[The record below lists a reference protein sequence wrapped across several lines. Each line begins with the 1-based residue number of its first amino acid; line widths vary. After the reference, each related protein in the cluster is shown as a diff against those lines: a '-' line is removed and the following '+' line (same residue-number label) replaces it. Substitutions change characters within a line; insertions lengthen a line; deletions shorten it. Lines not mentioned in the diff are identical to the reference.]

1 MREARGGRIST
12 AMAAVPKVE
21 DDKDLGQQRLPAHA
35 AGHSRRWRCRRCS
48 STSSLGSGRSSAM
61 VTTRRQQRPRRVG
74 AGEKGIWGEGEWR
87 TEWGARGQVGEGT
100 EAPQGGGILIAS
112 AVTPTSWS
120 GRDCSV
126 AGARSRE
133 QWRRKAT
140 EGVQGWAGLACPRL
154 SGAGRWS
161 RPGGFPFSLP
171 FLL

>member
-1 MREARGGRIST
+1 MLLDVFAWLGEVVGHGHGEA
-12 AMAAVPKVE
+12 AA
-21 DDKDLGQQRLPAHA
+21 A
-35 AGHSRRWRCRRCS
+35 A
-48 STSSLGSGRSSAM
+48 A
-61 VTTRRQQRPRRVG
+61 PVG

-140 EGVQGWAGLACPRL
+140 EGVRGRSGLAGPRL
-154 SGAGRWS
+154 SWAGGWS
-161 RPGGFPFSLP
+161 RPRGSGPFHTF
-171 FLL
+171 FLFLAFF